1 MKITHLLL
9 TLCFAASVS
18 FIGCKPKDADIKAAI
33 ETKLNSM
40 PGMTAVT
47 ADVNDGVATISGEC
61 KDSECKATCEK
72 EAKEVKGVKSV
83 VNNLTVAAPPPPP
96 VAAAPT
102 VTADE
107 TLKQSVADATKD
119 FNTVKTEVNDGVITL
134 TGTIKKSDLS
144 KLMMSLNSL
153 KPRKIENKLTVK

>member
-1 MKITHLLL
+1 MKITHLML
-9 TLCFAASVS
+9 TLGFAASVS
-18 FIGCKPKDADIKAAI
+18 LISCKPKDADIKAAI
-33 ETKLNSM
+33 ETKLSSM

-61 KDSECKATCEK
+61 KDNECKASCEK

-83 VNNLTVAAPPPPP
+83 VNNLTVAAPPQPP
-96 VAAAPT
+96 VAATPT

-119 FNTVKTEVNDGVITL
+119 YNTVKTEVNDGVITL
-134 TGTIKKSDLS
+134 TGTIKKSDLA

-153 KPRKIENKLTVK
+153 KPKKIENKLTIK